1 MRCGCGAL
9 IGRQMIY
16 QKINF
21 LQQQQQQ
28 PPHSSGDDGTR
39 ISSPLIVIMLLLH
52 LMLGS
57 VTPHPAVSAAVQV
70 PTLSNNQHWSH
81 MSHLPS
87 LQDLGLVAPCLRN
100 GSPLAPKRI
109 LAKNEHGIL

>member
-1 MRCGCGAL
+1 MSWVLWSVVCRCPVLGSSIVRCGCGAL

-70 PTLSNNQHWSH
+70 PTLSDN
-81 MSHLPS
+81 
-87 LQDLGLVAPCLRN
+87 
-100 GSPLAPKRI
+100 
-109 LAKNEHGIL
+109 

>member
-1 MRCGCGAL
+1 MLGSSIVRCGCGAL

-39 ISSPLIVIMLLLH
+39 ISSPLIVIMLLL
-52 LMLGS
+52 LMLAS
-57 VTPHPAVSAAVQV
+57 VTPHAAVSAAVQV

-81 MSHLPS
+81 GTLAQCAVT
-87 LQDLGLVAPCLRN
+87 LLACRN
-100 GSPLAPKRI
+100 WDW
-109 LAKNEHGIL
+109 

>member
-1 MRCGCGAL
+1 MLGSSIVRCGCGAL

-28 PPHSSGDDGTR
+28 QQQPPHSSGDDGTR
-39 ISSPLIVIMLLLH
+39 ISSPLMVIMLLLH

-57 VTPHPAVSAAVQV
+57 VTSHPAVSAAVQV
-70 PTLSNNQHWSH
+70 PTLSSNQHWSH
-81 MSHLPS
+81 
-87 LQDLGLVAPCLRN
+87 
-100 GSPLAPKRI
+100 GSTKPIRRFHTKATER
-109 LAKNEHGIL
+109 AG

>member
-70 PTLSNNQHWSH
+70 PTLSDNQHWSH
-81 MSHLPS
+81 VTLAQSALTLAQS
-87 LQDLGLVAPCLRN
+87 AGIGI
-100 GSPLAPKRI
+100 GSPMLK
-109 LAKNEHGIL
+109 EW